1 MEEDKD
7 YLDIVDYIEST
18 IELEENN
25 FKAQRDIEQEIQDSQ
40 LSSLEI

>member
-18 IELEENN
+18 IELEEIN

-40 LSSLEI
+40 LNSLEI